1 LFRTLIENI
10 AKLQKHIF
18 FENYFLIYDGTD
30 VRPKTFILVTGQNYK
45 TRRSKMKEIYTLSNL
60 LFVHPFLIKRE
71 MMNYKHKYIMI

>member
-45 TRRSKMKEIYTLSNL
+45 TRRSKMKEIHY
-60 LFVHPFLIKRE
+60 LIFFSFT
-71 MMNYKHKYIMI
+71 HS